1 MASKLDELLEIL
13 DLQQVERNLFRAV
26 HPGNRQ
32 RRLYG
37 GQIMAQA
44 LMAAART
51 VEVERPVHSLHG
63 YFLRP
68 GDPKV
73 PAIIKVERLR
83 DGRSFSNRRVVV
95 VQNGEA
101 IFNMDASFQVH
112 EDGFSHQLQMPEM
125 KPPARDKIPDYLYD
139 SAFITWRFEFRRLQS
154 DSPQPPE
161 QFVWFKSH
169 GEIADDPVLHACLLV
184 YESDNTLLGTARLP
198 HRGRFKREDMQVAS
212 LDHAMWFHQPVDVSQ
227 WLLYAQDSPSTSAG
241 RGFTRG
247 SIYNEAGLLVASTV
261 QEGLIRQRSSVCLKQ

>member
-1 MASKLDELLEIL
+1 MSEQLTALLEIL
-13 DLQQVERNLFRAV
+13 DLEQVEENLFRAY
-26 HPGNRQ
+26 HPIDRE

-51 VEVERPVHSLHG
+51 VAVDRPVHSLHG

-73 PAIIKVERLR
+73 PAVIKVERLR
-83 DGRSFSNRRVVV
+83 DGKSFSSRRIVV
-95 VQNGEA
+95 VQKGEA
-101 IFNMDASFQVH
+101 IFNMDASFQVSEEGLQH
-112 EDGFSHQLQMPEM
+112 QFSMPDM
-125 KPPARDKIPDYLYD
+125 QPPEPDKIPEYLYD

-154 DSPQPPE
+154 ESPQPPE

-169 GEIADDPVLHACLLV
+169 GAVPADPVLHACLLV
-184 YESDNTLLGTARLP
+184 FESDNTLLGTARLP
-198 HRGRFKREDMQVAS
+198 HRGKFKREQMQVAS
-212 LDHAMWFHQPVDVSQ
+212 LDHAMWFHQPVDVSD

-241 RGFTRG
+241 RGLTRG
-247 SIYNEAGLLVASTV
+247 AIYNQAGLLVASSV
-261 QEGLIRQRSSVCLKQ
+261 QEGLVRLH